1 MDIKIQL
8 YKKYNLY
15 ILLLYVEY
23 IVDFYM
29 QNIYE
34 IYKRILYRRPYYCMY
49 IASEHELF
57 SRELFKLLAMLAE

>member
-29 QNIYE
+29 QNMYE
-34 IYKRILYRRPYYCMY
+34 IYKRILYRRSYYMY